1 MTGTVVK
8 DVGSALLKQ
17 TFSVSGKGTAGN
29 GGFQKVWSSQMSR
42 NISDDAAGKSDAQ
55 KWNETLQQPGK
66 SVSGEK
72 QTDTAG
78 KPEEMQQLKSE
89 AAAEKSKS
97 DSTVSEDTNLH
108 ETEAG
113 TGEES
118 LQAMEVL
125 GTAAVKLMEQICEV
139 FGVTMEELQAAMD
152 TLGIGQTDLLN
163 ASALKGLMLELGGAQ
178 DAYALLTDSV
188 LYDNYQTMLGKLE
201 EVLNEV
207 AAELGTDLEALSGM
221 LKDSGMQAA
230 GTVQERSDSELLNHR
245 QEGSAEDMAVTV
257 EGNGEL
263 YSDMEKAA
271 REEQTAAGQNGGTQ
285 EHNEKSTAD
294 RGPGRE
300 QPNFFVQDFR
310 DALFRPELQQV
321 QEAAGE
327 NPWSSSSREI
337 MDQILDYMKLNLHT
351 DSTSLEMQLHPA
363 SLGTLQVQIA
373 SKGGI
378 VTANFITQ
386 NEAVK
391 VALESQMLQLREQ
404 FEEQG
409 VKVEAI
415 EVTVQTH
422 EFEQNLEQGRGRSQ
436 QESGNRRRT
445 RRFGAGSILAADVS
459 EAQENLADDMM
470 AAGGST
476 VSFTA

>member
-42 NISDDAAGKSDAQ
+42 NVSDGAAGKSNAQ

-78 KPEEMQQLKSE
+78 KPEEVQQLKSE
-89 AAAEKSKS
+89 AASEKSKS
-97 DSTVSEDTNLH
+97 DSTVSEDTNLP

-207 AAELGTDLEALSGM
+207 AAELGADPEVLSGI
-221 LKDSGMQAA
+221 LKDSS
-230 GTVQERSDSELLNHR
+230 VQESSDPELLNYR
-245 QEGSAEDMAVTV
+245 QEGSAEDMAVTA
-257 EGNGEL
+257 EGNGGL
-263 YSDMEKAA
+263 YSDMGKAA
-271 REEQTAAGQNGGTQ
+271 REEQTAAEQNGGTQ

-294 RGPGRE
+294 RGQGRE
-300 QPNFFVQDFR
+300 QANFFVQDFR
-310 DALFRPELQQV
+310 ETVFRPELQQV

-327 NPWSSSSREI
+327 NPWSNSSREI
-337 MDQILDYMKLNLHT
+337 MDQILDYMKLNLQT

-373 SKGGI
+373 SKGGV

-436 QESGNRRRT
+436 KEPGSRRRT
-445 RRFGAGSILAADVS
+445 RRLGAGSILAADVS